1 MGGLLHQCALVTPS
15 PSLKVT
21 PPPLHLWLGQMFQ
34 IPPWPH
40 TLPPGLL
47 RK

>member
-21 PPPLHLWLGQMFQ
+21 RPPLHPWLTQMFQ
-34 IPPWPH
+34 IPLWPH
-40 TLPPGLL
+40 TLLPGSLI
-47 RK
+47 K